1 MRAEKWEYSTVHLKI
16 GGIMGPKVNTDALNA
31 ELNLYG
37 DAGWELVNAFDISK
51 NSGMTSGIMAV
62 FKRSR
67 G

>member
-1 MRAEKWEYSTVHLKI
+1 MRAEKWEYCTVHLKI
-16 GGIMGPKVNTDALNA
+16 AGIMGPKVNTDVLNA

-37 DAGWELVNAFDISK
+37 DAGWELVNAFDVSS
-51 NSGMTSGIMAV
+51 SGTTSGIVAV